1 MYDSPTEHQTL
12 TFFKFVS
19 AKILQSDKQGMGFNE
34 ETVPES
40 IHAAGS
46 SRPSRRTGTASS
58 DGPSDSRKMEDPW
71 YRKYVKDTS
80 DQSLCREDFKKISE
94 LLMNF
99 LL

>member
-1 MYDSPTEHQTL
+1 
-12 TFFKFVS
+12 
-19 AKILQSDKQGMGFNE
+19 MGFNE

-40 IHAAGS
+40 IHAAGP

-80 DQSLCREDFKKISE
+80 DQSICWEDFKKNIRTSYE
-94 LLMNF
+94 LLTVRQIVAS
-99 LL
+99 